1 MNILD
6 DVKKFYIHSLEG
18 EILLVE
24 VGQFNGGISLSVGD
38 RRLDLEPDSA
48 FDLADALMQIASDMD
63 SYYDND

>member
-24 VGQFNGGISLSVGD
+24 VGQFIL
-38 RRLDLEPDSA
+38 
-48 FDLADALMQIASDMD
+48 
-63 SYYDND
+63 